1 MREDGYYLGEHRE
14 AWCAALYIGGKRV
27 GRVSLGKT
35 DKVEREEAERRVREE
50 NAKLSLAKL
59 PAQLTVDEVFD
70 LYIKD
75 REREGKSAIPRM
87 RQCRELLKPH
97 FGSLLPSDIDKLKCR
112 NYEKLRRNINVGDAT
127 IRTELTYLSIALRF
141 AVDMKL
147 INDAPKIW
155 RPPQSR
161 PRSSVEDYH
170 LTRAQ
175 AKRLLKAAEDT
186 PHLKLWII
194 LALSTAGRPLHIL
207 QLTWDRVDFHKGTIN
222 LDDPNRDRTAKGRA
236 RVPMN
241 DEVRE
246 ALMEQRRRSPTTT
259 YVVEFNGKPLKRIK
273 GALERAAKR
282 AGLKVSPYVL
292 RHTAGVWMA
301 EAGLPME
308 EIAQYMG
315 HTDLRTTYRVYA
327 RFSPTHLKR
336 AANTLQIVRGS
347 DGTVVPE
354 IGNAERTEA
363 LRVRSA

>member
-1 MREDGYYLGEHRE
+1 MRADGYYLGEHRG
-14 AWCAALYIGGKRV
+14 ARCAALYINGKRV
-27 GRVSLGKT
+27 SRISLGKEISQ
-35 DKVEREEAERRVREE
+35 DDAERRVREE
-50 NAKLSLAKL
+50 NAKLNLAKL
-59 PAQLTVDEVFD
+59 PAALTVDEIFD

-87 RQCRELLKPH
+87 KQCRALLKSH
-97 FGSLLPSDIDKLKCR
+97 FGSLLPGEIDKAMCR
-112 NYEKLRRNINVGDAT
+112 EYERLRRNINVGDAT

-141 AVDMKL
+141 AVDTKL
-147 INDAPKIW
+147 ITSAPKIW
-155 RPPQSR
+155 RPPQAR
-161 PRSSVEDYH
+161 PRSSVDDYH

-175 AKRLLKAAEDT
+175 AKRLLKAAENT

-194 LALSTAGRPLHIL
+194 LALATAGRPLHIL

-241 DEVRE
+241 DDVRE
-246 ALMEQRRRSPTTT
+246 ALMEQRRRTPTTT
-259 YVVEFNGKPLKRIK
+259 YVIEFNGKPLKRIK

-301 EAGLPME
+301 EAGVPME

-336 AANTLQIVRGS
+336 AANSLQLVRGS

-354 IGNAERTEA
+354 IGNAERTKV
-363 LRVRSA
+363 LSVRSA